1 MSKKPEL
8 SEERLRAMELTIA
21 RDYFVRMQYDTK
33 DIAEILN
40 VSQRTVQNWAEK
52 EDWRRLRD
60 ATKSLPATQMQ
71 IVINLYSRMLDE
83 SQKDISKIRYDL
95 IAKLNRTI
103 RDLEFVAIDSMQMQ
117 TISKDFIIFLYES
130 KKSRFIKIAFQFLEE
145 FQLWRKN
152 FKK

>member
-1 MSKKPEL
+1 MSKKTEL

-21 RDYFVRMQYDTK
+21 RDYYVRMQYDTK

-40 VSQRTVQNWAEK
+40 VSQRTVQRWAEL
-52 EDWRRLRD
+52 EDWKTLRD

-95 IAKLNRTI
+95 ISKLNRTI
-103 RDLEFVAIDSMQMQ
+103 RDLEFVSIDAMQMQ

-130 KKSRFIKIAFQFLEE
+130 GKSRFMKVAFQFLEE

-152 FKK
+152 YKK